1 MRLDAVY
8 VLAPKPKPPS
18 MPTRRAFLM
27 AGVAFIAGTSL
38 GGACGYAM
46 GSQQAGGVVAG
57 PEEKPK
63 DEPLVSS
70 GNAELDELRRL
81 AVKAPI
87 EELMGR
93 AEWFFERLHEDYA
106 RDDMLWT
113 GVGRICEA
121 ITQGFEMANRRVF
134 ARLLAQF
141 IEKGHPEVAAPFM
154 HHVQNLRAIK

>member
-87 EELMGR
+87 EELMED
-93 AEWFFERLHEDYA
+93 AENFLDALHGSYPTDSI
-106 RDDMLWT
+106 LWQ
-113 GVGRICEA
+113 GVGRI
-121 ITQGFEMANRRVF
+121 ANHMVAGYRAPNARVV
-134 ARLLAQF
+134 AMLTAQT
-141 IEKGHPEVAAPFM
+141 IERGHPSVAAPLLGLAK
-154 HHVQNLRAIK
+154 QLRAIK